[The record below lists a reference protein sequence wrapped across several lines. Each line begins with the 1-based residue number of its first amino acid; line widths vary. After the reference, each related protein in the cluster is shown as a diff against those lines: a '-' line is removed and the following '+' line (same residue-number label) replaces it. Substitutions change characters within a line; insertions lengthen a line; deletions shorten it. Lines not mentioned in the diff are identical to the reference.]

1 MTYDKKLII
10 GLFGF
15 GVVGEGIYRVLK
27 QTPTLQA
34 EIKKICIKHPDKK
47 RNAPDEL
54 FTTDADIL
62 LNDHE
67 INVIVE
73 LIDDAEAAWHIVST
87 SLSSGKA
94 VVSANKKMIAAHV
107 AELLK
112 LQEENH
118 TSFLYE
124 AAVCGSIPV
133 IRNLEE
139 YYDNDMLNSVTGI
152 INGSTNYILTRMNE
166 DGMPYAEA
174 LKLAQDLGFAESN
187 PSLDVEGTDAA
198 NKLTIILNHAYGIV
212 SKPEEIMCKG
222 ITQLHPADSVY
233 AREKGYSI
241 KLVAR
246 AQRVNHSDV
255 AAFVLPTFV
264 GPRSQL
270 FNVRFEF
277 NGVIIGTRLAD
288 EQFIYGKGAG
298 RYPTSSAVLS
308 DIAALRYGYKY
319 EYKKLRTGVDYSI
332 SNDHIL
338 RIYVS
343 CETMTDVDQRDFI
356 TVDET
361 YNSQNRKY
369 ITGSISFSKLR
380 NAAWLNNPANS
391 VIVFDNSGESE
402 NHQLEELE

>member
-1 MTYDKKLII
+1 M
-10 GLFGF
+10 
-15 GVVGEGIYRVLK
+15 
-27 QTPTLQA
+27 
-34 EIKKICIKHPDKK
+34 
-47 RNAPDEL
+47 
-54 FTTDADIL
+54 
-62 LNDHE
+62 
-67 INVIVE
+67 
-73 LIDDAEAAWHIVST
+73 
-87 SLSSGKA
+87 
-94 VVSANKKMIAAHV
+94 
-107 AELLK
+107 
-112 LQEENH
+112 
-118 TSFLYE
+118 
-124 AAVCGSIPV
+124 
-133 IRNLEE
+133 
-139 YYDNDMLNSVTGI
+139 
-152 INGSTNYILTRMNE
+152 
-166 DGMPYAEA
+166 
-174 LKLAQDLGFAESN
+174 
-187 PSLDVEGTDAA
+187 
-198 NKLTIILNHAYGIV
+198 
-212 SKPEEIMCKG
+212 
-222 ITQLHPADSVY
+222 Y